1 MIVIVGTVAAI
12 LLHTSPAVFKHAF
25 KIVRWVVRP
34 PHSDRRE
41 LIQQIVEWSNIARR
55 QGLLGL
61 ESQVEAQQDPFLRK
75 GLQLLVDGVEPE
87 SMRHM
92 LEIELGSQEH
102 QDQAGAKVFEAMGIY
117 APTLGIIGAV
127 LGLIAVMKNLAD
139 PSKLGHGIAAAF
151 TATIYGIAS
160 ANLLFL
166 PIAAKLKS
174 VISHN
179 TRDREMVIEGLIRS
193 PRARTRATSKPTSPA
208 SCTDMARRKH
218 HEEHANHEAWAI
230 PYADLMTL
238 LLAFFVVMYAI
249 SSVNEGKY
257 RIMADALTDAFGG
270 APRTINPVQ
279 VGNKQVQGGGWD
291 SPSVIK
297 SGTKI
302 GPSAPAPSHDPT
314 LLPSM
319 ASQMRMPVSV
329 HNQEQIARAERQ
341 LNSIADRLT
350 AALAPLID
358 RGMISVRRTELWIEV
373 EINSDILFPTG
384 SAALDVHARQTLA
397 SLAEVLRDVPNSVRV
412 EGHTDNV
419 PIATATFPSNWELS
433 AGRAASVVHLFADQG
448 VQPSRL
454 AMVGYGQFRPR
465 EENDSAQGR
474 NRNRRVMVIILAD
487 TSHSV
492 DPLGQRLNAATGAV
506 DDNTTEQAAAT
517 PATAPTSPI
526 APVKLPPVPAG
537 SRVGAAVPPA
547 MKE

>member
-1 MIVIVGTVAAI
+1 
-12 LLHTSPAVFKHAF
+12 
-25 KIVRWVVRP
+25 
-34 PHSDRRE
+34 
-41 LIQQIVEWSNIARR
+41 
-55 QGLLGL
+55 
-61 ESQVEAQQDPFLRK
+61 
-75 GLQLLVDGVEPE
+75 
-87 SMRHM
+87 
-92 LEIELGSQEH
+92 
-102 QDQAGAKVFEAMGIY
+102 
-117 APTLGIIGAV
+117 
-127 LGLIAVMKNLAD
+127 
-139 PSKLGHGIAAAF
+139 
-151 TATIYGIAS
+151 
-160 ANLLFL
+160 
-166 PIAAKLKS
+166 
-174 VISHN
+174 
-179 TRDREMVIEGLIRS
+179 
-193 PRARTRATSKPTSPA
+193 
-208 SCTDMARRKH
+208 MARRKH

-492 DPLGQRLNAATGAV
+492 DPLGERLNAATGAIH
-506 DDNTTEQAAAT
+506 AAAWAQADGT
-517 PATAPTSPI
+517 LVLVREDVGRHNALDKLAGHLIRQPSQQGAVILTSRVSIDMVQKVAALGAPILIAVSAPTAHAVELADEAGITLI
-526 APVKLPPVPAG
+526 ALARSDRFEVFTHSDRLTESADV
-537 SRVGAAVPPA
+537 R
-547 MKE
+547 

>member
-1 MIVIVGTVAAI
+1 
-12 LLHTSPAVFKHAF
+12 
-25 KIVRWVVRP
+25 
-34 PHSDRRE
+34 
-41 LIQQIVEWSNIARR
+41 
-55 QGLLGL
+55 
-61 ESQVEAQQDPFLRK
+61 
-75 GLQLLVDGVEPE
+75 
-87 SMRHM
+87 
-92 LEIELGSQEH
+92 
-102 QDQAGAKVFEAMGIY
+102 
-117 APTLGIIGAV
+117 
-127 LGLIAVMKNLAD
+127 
-139 PSKLGHGIAAAF
+139 
-151 TATIYGIAS
+151 
-160 ANLLFL
+160 
-166 PIAAKLKS
+166 
-174 VISHN
+174 
-179 TRDREMVIEGLIRS
+179 
-193 PRARTRATSKPTSPA
+193 
-208 SCTDMARRKH
+208 MARRKH

-297 SGTKI
+297 SGTRI

-314 LLPSM
+314 LLPAM

-384 SAALDVHARQTLA
+384 SAALDVHARDTLA
-397 SLAEVLRDVPNSVRV
+397 SLAGVLRDVPNSVRV

-448 VQPSRL
+448 LQPSRL

-465 EENDSAQGR
+465 EDNDSAQGR

-492 DPLGQRLNAATGAV
+492 DPLGERLNAATGATR
-506 DDNTTEQAAAT
+506 NASEQAAAA
-517 PATAPTSPI
+517 PATTPISPI
-526 APVKLPPVPAG
+526 APVQLPPVPAG
-537 SRVGAAVPPA
+537 SRVGSAVPPA